1 MRVIKNGDTSH
12 LIHVLMVD
20 STDHITAKTGLTLT
34 VTRSKNGAAFASWG
48 GSAAEVANGWYKL
61 TPASGDVDTQGELVI
76 HCTGT
81 AADPADVN
89 VCVVAYD
96 PHAVADLG
104 LSNLNATVSSR
115 ATQTSVDTVDD
126 FLDTEIAAIKAKT
139 DNLPASP
146 AAVGSAMTLDGTQAF
161 ADDATSSNKL
171 SFFITILRALANGKM
186 TVVSGLQT
194 MKGLDNTTT
203 VGNTRTIS
211 GTVPSD
217 FTRS

>member
-115 ATQTSVDTVDD
+115 ATQTSVDTIDD
-126 FLDTEIAAIKAKT
+126 FVDTEVAAIKAKT
-139 DNLPASP
+139 DLIPASP
-146 AAVGSAMTLDGTQAF
+146 AAVGSAMTLDLTQAC
-161 ADDATSSNKL
+161 ADDATPSNKL
-171 SFFITILRALANGKM
+171 SFFLTVVRALANGKM
-186 TVVSGLQT
+186 TNVSGVVKLF
-194 MKGLDNTTT
+194 GLDNTTQVST
-203 VGNTRTIS
+203 SRTIS

-217 FTRS
+217 FSKS